1 MELMKKYEVI
11 EDPKYGFLRLDP
23 IPSQEEVEK
32 FYAEEFYSLY
42 NSYFNDSSLQIQKE
56 EKDFFDARWED
67 IYQNCEKQF
76 GKENIRNKGVFD
88 IGFGFAQALI
98 YLKEKGLRVAGV
110 EPSKEGVEYAK
121 SQGVEAYQGG
131 IEEFSFVA
139 DRRFDIVLLMNVLEH
154 LRKPAETLINIRQ
167 QLLNNTGLLV
177 IDVPNEF
184 NDLQTVANIEYD
196 LNEWWVVPPNHIN
209 YFSASSLKLL
219 LEKCGYKVVHSEASF
234 PLEIFLL
241 FGDVYVG
248 DQKLGKECHNKRVN
262 FERLMR
268 KYGKHETL
276 SKFYQSLAD
285 LNLGRQVVI
294 YAVPDADQGE

>member
-248 DQKLGKECHNKRVN
+248 DQKLGKVCHNKRVN